1 MGNLYVAGQRF
12 VLASVMFP
20 WDSYSPMKNPVRNV
34 VVEYKNKRARKGNVS
49 LWGDLDLKSIAR
61 QVEADTP
68 QATMDACAEFD
79 LPEPRDNRTEVIDPN
94 VVQKTA
100 PSIETIEAKREPS
113 VVDVAEPE
121 RAIIVSDPVQKLE
134 TVVRRK
140 NRSVL
145 RGVKKAVSQKTKTA
159 TCSVA
164 TMDIC
169 AELLYLEQEN
179 ASLKRELIA
188 KLRAEN
194 ANLCAMLERAEQRS
208 ITDNR

>member
-1 MGNLYVAGQRF
+1 
-12 VLASVMFP
+12 MFP

-61 QVEADTP
+61 QVEADTL

-134 TVVRRK
+134 IVVRQK

-145 RGVKKAVSQKTKTA
+145 RGGKKAVSQKTNTV

-164 TMDIC
+164 TTDIR

-188 KLRAEN
+188 RLRAEN
-194 ANLCAMLERAEQRS
+194 ANLCAMLERAEQRT

>member
-1 MGNLYVAGQRF
+1 
-12 VLASVMFP
+12 MFP

-61 QVEADTP
+61 QVEADTL

-134 TVVRRK
+134 IVVRQK

-145 RGVKKAVSQKTKTA
+145 RGGKKAVSQKTNTA

-164 TMDIC
+164 TTDIR

-188 KLRAEN
+188 RLRAEN

>member
-1 MGNLYVAGQRF
+1 
-12 VLASVMFP
+12 MFP

-61 QVEADTP
+61 QVEADTL

-134 TVVRRK
+134 IVVRQK

-145 RGVKKAVSQKTKTA
+145 RGGKKAVSQKTNTV

-164 TMDIC
+164 TTDIR

-188 KLRAEN
+188 RLRAEN